1 MVEFS
6 VSNCNL
12 LFLDSTKISCF
23 PILALKQDVT
33 CLDNIMEE
41 KEETWW
47 IRDQLSM
54 WGRAARGNCGP
65 LCEPAPWS
73 QSQGTRGDGRVNN
86 CIFHGHVSVWVCAAE
101 RWQIVPSMATMRA
114 LFACQ
119 QIGVNLIRSKLFVDV
134 CTCLEQWG
142 EEGNRIL

>member
-1 MVEFS
+1 MGPSSE
-6 VSNCNL
+6 
-12 LFLDSTKISCF
+12 
-23 PILALKQDVT
+23 
-33 CLDNIMEE
+33 
-41 KEETWW
+41 
-47 IRDQLSM
+47 
-54 WGRAARGNCGP
+54 GNCGP

-119 QIGVNLIRSKLFVDV
+119 KNRCEFDKEQVIRGCVHLFR
-134 CTCLEQWG
+134 TMKRGREQDTLDLHVLCQF
-142 EEGNRIL
+142 ILTFTSLR